1 MTTIETERLILRPHQ
16 ESDFDGIHEYATDQD
31 VVKFMQ
37 WGPNTLDETRFFL
50 DTCIANQKHADRLS
64 YDFAVVSREDGSFL
78 GTVSLRLSSPS
89 ARAAELGYTYQ
100 KRAWGRGIASEAARR
115 MVDFGFDELG
125 LTRIFATCNPVN
137 YASARVLQKCGLV
150 LEGCMKNHMMVKGVW
165 RDTLL
170 FATTS
175 ATRESNLAA
184 NQTAT
189 NESTHA
195 HSKKVRFS
203 TRLAAGDSLES
214 GTTSMCELVVVLS
227 GTLSL
232 SSEERTP
239 NTLQSPGKEQTLVTG
254 HTPGERLTLAAGQTL
269 YIAPACRRPQYKA
282 VEDSEL
288 LIVRGVF

>member
-1 MTTIETERLILRPHQ
+1 MTNIETERLILRPHC

-50 DTCIANQKHADRLS
+50 DTCIANQKHAERLS
-64 YDFAVVSREDGSFL
+64 YDFAVVNREDGSFL

-150 LEGCMKNHMMVKGVW
+150 LEGCMKNHMLIKGVW

-175 ATRESNLAA
+175 ATRESNLAT

-189 NESTHA
+189 QEATHETA
-195 HSKKVRFS
+195 QGHSEKRRFS

-214 GTTSMCELVVVLS
+214 GTTSVCELVVVLS
-227 GTLSL
+227 GELSL

-239 NTLQSPGKEQTLVTG
+239 GAG
-254 HTPGERLTLAAGQTL
+254 HTPGERQILAAGQTL